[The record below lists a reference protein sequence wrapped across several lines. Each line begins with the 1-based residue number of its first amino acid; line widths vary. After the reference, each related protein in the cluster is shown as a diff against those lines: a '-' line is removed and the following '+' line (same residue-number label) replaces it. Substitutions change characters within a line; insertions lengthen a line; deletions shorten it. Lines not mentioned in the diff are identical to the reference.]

1 MKLWSILLFVHPSL
15 LVVLLD
21 SDAQRSMF
29 NTEFYK
35 MYNVYLSYLKSLE
48 YENSATNGSIC
59 HLNNLFT
66 VWSKFDNN
74 HLY

>member
-15 LVVLLD
+15 LVALLD
-21 SDAQRSMF
+21 FDTQRSMF

-35 MYNVYLSYLKSLE
+35 MYNVYLSYLESLE

-59 HLNNLFT
+59 HLNILFT
-66 VWSKFDNN
+66 VRSTFYNN
-74 HLY
+74 YLY